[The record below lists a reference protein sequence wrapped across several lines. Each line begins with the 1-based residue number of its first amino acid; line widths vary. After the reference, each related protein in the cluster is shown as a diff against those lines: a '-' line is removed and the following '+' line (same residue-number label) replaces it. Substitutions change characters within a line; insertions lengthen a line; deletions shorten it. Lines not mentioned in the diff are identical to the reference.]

1 MGKHPSRRYT
11 LEKINHFLNDLRI
24 NKCRKNERRR
34 RMKKKFKIVNKRT
47 TIDLGII
54 KYSYRRGRHTL

>member
-1 MGKHPSRRYT
+1 MGK
-11 LEKINHFLNDLRI
+11 FF
-24 NKCRKNERRR
+24 
-34 RMKKKFKIVNKRT
+34 KKNKRT